1 MYISLK
7 WVQKIISL
15 NTLELPVL
23 CERLTLAGFEIE
35 EIIQKQIFN
44 ELDFILDVSL
54 TANRSDL
61 FNVKSFSK
69 ELQSIFSQEQEFYS
83 VDSLE
88 YNLVKFPTLKKKAIC
103 FKHYVWQNFLQKKY
117 FYTVPKI
124 YQNTER
130 FQSCLTFL
138 SIESEKIKIKQSQ
151 PWLQKCLLA
160 SNLAPVNNIIDT
172 LNFVNLETGYPFFA
186 CDLDKL
192 KQYLGEPFLDFEIQK
207 AKENEQFEIEQDN
220 TVKLKQNNLVLY
232 VNKKPIS
239 VISLLT
245 IKAIEIDETTT
256 TLFIYGGL
264 FDPIQIRKSSQS
276 LGLRTEQSVSL
287 EKNLN
292 FNGFEQAFIRLS
304 FLLNSQGISFK
315 NANIPLISNLT
326 GLEKC
331 SFNNYIDNKR
341 PKIKLNYKEVNN
353 LLGSSTSLEKEN
365 IIKILEALYFQIIS
379 KNDTSCE
386 LFVPFSREND
396 LEREVDIIEEIVR
409 ISGFTSFVSIVPS
422 FKNPGHFSKLEK
434 LKRLL
439 RKTLIELGFNEALHY
454 SISTFQSKT
463 QLELKNPIVPESSF
477 FRINLLNQLV
487 QKAELNKKQKNNA
500 FEAFEI
506 GRSYSI
512 EKGNIIESELISG
525 IFGGTQYLSNWS
537 NSEKGINWF
546 EAKGIID
553 KIFDVLN
560 ISVLWARPMQNV
572 NNFLHPGRSAK
583 ILVNNN
589 EIGLFGQIHPMIAK
603 KYSLSNEIFLF
614 EFNLE
619 VLKNL
624 WKAKQIYT
632 YQAYSLF
639 PTSLVDLA
647 CIKSDTIPFK
657 DVELKIRS
665 TGGPLLES
673 ITLFDYYAGDPIPQG
688 YHSLGFKLKF
698 RNFERTLT
706 NEEVEGVVKN
716 ITKSLEKEF
725 DITIRQ

>member
-7 WVQKIISL
+7 WVQKIIRL
-15 NTLELPVL
+15 NALELPVL

-35 EIIQKQIFN
+35 EIIQKQILN

-61 FNVKSFSK
+61 FNVNSFSK
-69 ELQSIFSQEQEFYS
+69 ELESIFFEEQQIHS
-83 VDSLE
+83 VESLE
-88 YNLVKFPTLKKKAIC
+88 YGSTKFSRLKNEAVC
-103 FKHYVWQNFLQKKY
+103 FEHFVWQNFLQKKY
-117 FYTVPKI
+117 FYRLPKK

-130 FQSCLTFL
+130 FRSCLTFL
-138 SIESEKIKIKQSQ
+138 AIESDEIKIKQSQ

-160 SNLAPVNNIIDT
+160 SNITPVNNIIDT

-186 CDLDKL
+186 CDLNKL
-192 KQYLGEPFLDFEIQK
+192 KQYLGEPFLDFTIQK
-207 AKENEQFEIEQDN
+207 AKENEQLEIGQDH

-232 VNKKPIS
+232 INKKPIS
-239 VISLLT
+239 IVSLLT
-245 IKAIEIDETTT
+245 IKTIEIDETTT
-256 TLFIYGGL
+256 NILVYGGL

-292 FNGFEQAFIRLS
+292 FNGFEQAFVRLS
-304 FLLNSQGISFK
+304 FLFKSQGISLK
-315 NANIPLISNLT
+315 LPTVYNLT
-326 GLEKC
+326 TLEKP
-331 SFNNYIDNKR
+331 SFINYIDEKR
-341 PKIKLNYKEVNN
+341 LKIKLEYKEVTN
-353 LLGSSTSLEKEN
+353 LLGSSISLQKEN
-365 IIKILEALYFQIIS
+365 IIKILDALHFQILS
-379 KNDTSCE
+379 NNDTSCE
-386 LFVPFSREND
+386 LFVPVSREND

-409 ISGFTSFVSIVPS
+409 ISGFSSLVSILPS

-439 RKTLIELGFNEALHY
+439 RKTLIELGFNEVLHY
-454 SISTFQSKT
+454 SISTFQSST
-463 QLELKNPIVPESSF
+463 QLELKNPIVPENSF
-477 FRINLLNQLV
+477 FRSNLLNQLI

-506 GRSYSI
+506 GRSYSL
-512 EKGNIIESELISG
+512 ENGNIFESELISG

-537 NSEKGINWF
+537 NTEKGIHWF

-553 KIFDVLN
+553 QIFDVLN
-560 ISVLWARPMQNV
+560 ISVFWTKPTKNFSE
-572 NNFLHPGRSAK
+572 FLHPGRSAK
-583 ILVNNN
+583 IVVNNN
-589 EIGLFGQIHPMIAK
+589 EIGLFGQIHPMLAK

-647 CIKSDTIPFK
+647 CIKNDSISFK
-657 DVELKIRS
+657 EVELKIRS
-665 TGGPLLES
+665 IGGPLLES
-673 ITLFDYYAGDPIPQG
+673 ITLFDFYAGDPIPKG

-698 RNFERTLT
+698 RNLERTLT

-716 ITKSLEKEF
+716 ITKSLEKDF

>member
-7 WVQKIISL
+7 WVQKIVSL
-15 NTLELPVL
+15 NALELPVL

-35 EIIQKQIFN
+35 EIIQKQILN

-61 FNVKSFSK
+61 FNVNSFSK
-69 ELQSIFSQEQEFYS
+69 ELQSIFFQEEQFRS
-83 VDSLE
+83 VDSLK
-88 YNLVKFPTLKKKAIC
+88 YGSVKFSTLKNKAIC
-103 FKHYVWQNFLQKKY
+103 FKYFVWQNFLQKRY
-117 FYTVPKI
+117 FYRLPKN
-124 YQNTER
+124 YQNPER
-130 FQSCLTFL
+130 FQSCLAFL
-138 SIESEKIKIKQSQ
+138 SIESEPIKIKQSQ

-160 SNLAPVNNIIDT
+160 SNITPVNNIIDT

-192 KQYLGEPFLDFEIQK
+192 KQYIGEPILDFKIQK
-207 AKENEQFEIEQDN
+207 AKENEQLEIEQNN

-232 VNKKPIS
+232 INNKPIS
-239 VISLLT
+239 VIGLLT
-245 IKAIEIDETTT
+245 IKAIEINETTT
-256 TLFIYGGL
+256 NIIVYGGL
-264 FDPIQIRKSSQS
+264 FDPIQIRKSAQS

-292 FNGFEQAFIRLS
+292 FNGFEQAFLRLS
-304 FLLNSQGISFK
+304 FLLNSQSISLK
-315 NANIPLISNLT
+315 NANLPTIYNLT
-326 GLEKC
+326 TLEKR
-331 SFNNYIDNKR
+331 SFVNYINNKR
-341 PKIKLNYKEVNN
+341 PKIKLEYKEVTN
-353 LLGSSTSLEKEN
+353 LLGSSIILEKEN
-365 IIKILEALYFQIIS
+365 IFKILEALHFQIIH
-379 KNDTSCE
+379 KNDTSCQ

-409 ISGFTSFVSIVPS
+409 LSGFTSFVSIVPS
-422 FKNPGHFSKLEK
+422 VKNPGHFSKLEK

-439 RKTLIELGFNEALHY
+439 RKTLIELGFNEVLHY
-454 SISTFQSKT
+454 SISTFQSNT

-477 FRINLLNQLV
+477 FRSNLLNQLI

-506 GRSYSI
+506 GRSYSM
-512 EKGNIIESELISG
+512 KNGNIIESELISG

-537 NSEKGINWF
+537 STEKGINWF

-553 KIFDVLN
+553 KIFDTLN
-560 ISVLWARPMQNV
+560 ISVLWTKPIENF
-572 NNFLHPGRSAK
+572 NEFLHPGRSAK
-583 ILVNNN
+583 ILVNND
-589 EIGLFGQIHPMIAK
+589 EIGFFGQIHPMIAK
-603 KYSLSNEIFLF
+603 KYSLNNDIFLF

-632 YQAYSLF
+632 YKAYSLF

-647 CIKSDTIPFK
+647 CIKSDIISFK
-657 DVELKIRS
+657 EVELRIRS
-665 TGGPLLES
+665 IGGPLLES

-716 ITKSLEKEF
+716 ITSSLEKEF

>member
-7 WVQKIISL
+7 WVQKIVSL
-15 NTLELPVL
+15 NALELPVL

-69 ELQSIFSQEQEFYS
+69 ELQSIFFQEQQFRS
-83 VDSLE
+83 VNSLE
-88 YNLVKFPTLKKKAIC
+88 YSSAKFSSLKNKTAC
-103 FKHYVWQNFLQKKY
+103 FKHFVWQNFLQKKY
-117 FYTVPKI
+117 FYRFPKT
-124 YQNTER
+124 YQKNEK

-138 SIESEKIKIKQSQ
+138 SIESEEIKIKQSQ
-151 PWLQKCLLA
+151 PWLQKCLIA
-160 SNLAPVNNIIDT
+160 SNITPVNNLTDT
-172 LNFVNLETGYPFFA
+172 LNFVTLETGYPFFA
-186 CDLDKL
+186 CYLDKL
-192 KQYLGEPFLDFEIQK
+192 KHYLGEPFLDIQIQK
-207 AKENEQFEIEQDN
+207 AKENDLFEVKQDN
-220 TVKLKQNNLVLY
+220 IVRLKQNNLILY
-232 VNKKPIS
+232 INKKPIS
-239 VISLLT
+239 IISLLT

-256 TLFIYGGL
+256 KLMFYGGL

-304 FLLNSQGISFK
+304 FLLNSQNIRLK
-315 NANIPLISNLT
+315 NANIPTISNLT
-326 GLEKC
+326 TLEKR
-331 SFNNYIDNKR
+331 SFTNYIYNKR
-341 PKIKLNYKEVNN
+341 PKLKLDYKEVIN
-353 LLGSSTSLEKEN
+353 LLGFSIILEKER
-365 IIKILEALYFQIIS
+365 ILEILEALYFQTVS
-379 KNDTSCE
+379 KTDTSCE
-386 LFVPFSREND
+386 FFVPFSREND

-409 ISGFTSFVSIVPS
+409 ISGFTSFASIVPS
-422 FKNPGHFSKLEK
+422 LKSPGHFSKLEK

-454 SISTFQSKT
+454 SISTFQSST
-463 QLELKNPIVPESSF
+463 QLELKNPIVPESNF
-477 FRINLLNQLV
+477 FRSNLLNQLI

-512 EKGNIIESELISG
+512 ENGNIIESELISG
-525 IFGGTQYLSNWS
+525 IFGGAQYLSNW
-537 NSEKGINWF
+537 NNTEQGINWF
-546 EAKGIID
+546 EAKGLID
-553 KIFDVLN
+553 KIFDTLN
-560 ISVLWARPMQNV
+560 ISVLWARPIKNL
-572 NNFLHPGRSAK
+572 NEFLHPGRSAK
-583 ILVNNN
+583 ILSNNK
-589 EIGLFGQIHPMIAK
+589 EIGLFGQVHPRIAK
-603 KYSLSNEIFLF
+603 KYSLSNDIFLF

-665 TGGPLLES
+665 IGGPLLES
-673 ITLFDYYAGDPIPQG
+673 ITLFDYYGGHPIPRG

-706 NEEVEGVVKN
+706 SEEVEGVVKN

>member
-7 WVQKIISL
+7 WVQKIVSL
-15 NTLELPVL
+15 NALELPML

-35 EIIQKQIFN
+35 GIIQKQICN

-69 ELQSIFSQEQEFYS
+69 ELQSIFFQEQQFRS
-83 VDSLE
+83 VDSFEYGSVKLSTLE
-88 YNLVKFPTLKKKAIC
+88 NKAIG
-103 FKHYVWQNFLQKKY
+103 FKHFVWQNFLQKKY
-117 FYTVPKI
+117 FYRFSKF
-124 YQNTER
+124 YQNKEK
-130 FQSCLTFL
+130 FQSSLTFL
-138 SIESEKIKIKQSQ
+138 SIESEEIKIKQSQ
-151 PWLQKCLLA
+151 PWLQKCLIA
-160 SNLAPVNNIIDT
+160 SNITPVNNIVDT

-192 KQYLGEPFLDFEIQK
+192 KQYLGEPFFNFEIQK
-207 AKENEQFEIEQDN
+207 AKENEQLEVEQDY
-220 TVKLKQNNLVLY
+220 TVSLKQNNLVLY
-232 VNKKPIS
+232 INKKPIS

-256 TLFIYGGL
+256 KLMVYGGL

-276 LGLRTEQSVSL
+276 LGLRTEQSISL

-304 FLLNSQGISFK
+304 FLLNSQGTSLKNLNRPTIST
-315 NANIPLISNLT
+315 LT
-326 GLEKC
+326 TLEKR
-331 SFNNYIDNKR
+331 SFINYIDNKR
-341 PKIKLNYKEVNN
+341 PKIKLDYKEVTS
-353 LLGSSTSLEKEN
+353 LLGFSIILEKEN
-365 IIKILEALYFQIIS
+365 ILKILEALYFQIVS

-386 LFVPFSREND
+386 LVIPFSREND

-409 ISGFTSFVSIVPS
+409 ISGFTSFISIVPS

-439 RKTLIELGFNEALHY
+439 RRTLIELGFNEALHY
-454 SISTFQSKT
+454 SISTFQSNT
-463 QLELKNPIVPESSF
+463 LLELKNPIVPESSF
-477 FRINLLNQLV
+477 FRSNLLNQLI

-506 GRSYSI
+506 GRSYSL
-512 EKGNIIESELISG
+512 KNGKIIESELISG
-525 IFGGTQYLSNWS
+525 IFGGAQYLSTWN
-537 NSEKGINWF
+537 NTEKGINWF
-546 EAKGIID
+546 EAKGLID
-553 KIFDVLN
+553 KIFDVMN
-560 ISVLWARPMQNV
+560 ISVLWTRPVKNL
-572 NNFLHPGRSAK
+572 NEFLHPGRSAK
-583 ILVNNN
+583 ISLKNK
-589 EIGLFGQIHPMIAK
+589 EIGFFGQIHPMIAK
-603 KYSLSNEIFLF
+603 KYSISNEIFLF

-619 VLKNL
+619 ALKNL

-647 CIKSDTIPFK
+647 CIKNDTISFK
-657 DVELKIRS
+657 NVELKIRS
-665 TGGPLLES
+665 IGGPLLES

-706 NEEVEGVVKN
+706 SEEVEGVVKN

-725 DITIRQ
+725 DIIIRQ

>member
-7 WVQKIISL
+7 WVQKIVSL
-15 NTLELPVL
+15 NTLQLPVL
-23 CERLTLAGFEIE
+23 CQRLTLAGFEIE
-35 EIIQKQIFN
+35 GIIQKQIFN

-61 FNVKSFSK
+61 FNVNSFSK
-69 ELQSIFSQEQEFYS
+69 ELQSIFFQDEQCRS
-83 VDSLE
+83 GDSLE
-88 YNLVKFPTLKKKAIC
+88 YGLVKFSTLKNKTLC
-103 FKHYVWQNFLQKKY
+103 FKHFVWQNFLQKKY
-117 FYTVPKI
+117 FYKLPKS
-124 YQNTER
+124 YQNTKR

-138 SIESEKIKIKQSQ
+138 SSEGEAIKIKQSQ

-160 SNLAPVNNIIDT
+160 SNITPVNNLIDT

-192 KQYLGEPFLDFEIQK
+192 KHYIGEPVLDFEIQK
-207 AKENEQFEIEQDN
+207 AKANEQLDIEQNN

-232 VNKKPIS
+232 INKKPIS

-256 TLFIYGGL
+256 NLLVYGGL

-276 LGLRTEQSVSL
+276 LGLRTEQSVNL

-304 FLLNSQGISFK
+304 FLLNSQGISLK
-315 NANIPLISNLT
+315 NANLPTIFNLT
-326 GLEKC
+326 TLEKR
-331 SFNNYIDNKR
+331 SFTNYIDNKR
-341 PKIKLNYKEVNN
+341 PKIKLEYKEVTN
-353 LLGSSTSLEKEN
+353 LLGFSIILEKEN
-365 IIKILEALYFQIIS
+365 IPKILEALYFQIVS
-379 KNDTSCE
+379 KNDTNCE
-386 LFVPFSREND
+386 LFVPFSRETD

-439 RKTLIELGFNEALHY
+439 RKTLIDLGFNEALHY
-454 SISTFQSKT
+454 SISSSQPNT
-463 QLELKNPIVPESSF
+463 QLELKNPIVPESNF
-477 FRINLLNQLV
+477 FRISLLNQLI

-512 EKGNIIESELISG
+512 ENGNIMESELISG
-525 IFGGTQYLSNWS
+525 IFGGTEYLSSWN
-537 NSEKGINWF
+537 NTEEGINWF
-546 EAKGIID
+546 EAKGTID
-553 KIFDVLN
+553 KIFDVLD
-560 ISVLWARPMQNV
+560 ISVVWIKPVGNLNE
-572 NNFLHPGRSAK
+572 FFHPGRSAK
-583 ILVNNN
+583 ILVN
-589 EIGLFGQIHPMIAK
+589 ETEVGLFGQIHPRIAR
-603 KYSLSNEIFLF
+603 KYSLSNAIFLF

-632 YQAYSLF
+632 YKAYSLF
-639 PTSLVDLA
+639 PTSFVDLA

-665 TGGPLLES
+665 IGGPLLES
-673 ITLFDYYAGDPIPQG
+673 ITLFDYYAGDPIPQK

-706 NEEVEGVVKN
+706 NEEVETVIKN
-716 ITKSLEKEF
+716 ITNSLEKEF
-725 DITIRQ
+725 DIIIRQ